1 MVIESVNPL
10 IQRLYV
16 AGTEEQ
22 PWLTWVSQL
31 QVILQSDAVQLAV
44 VGTGDGR
51 EVVSHCALDDASAQ
65 ENLNAFKVALT
76 LERNHDRVEQ
86 RFGWFAR
93 QDTHYGLWL
102 CLGNGRQS
110 ALWQHP
116 AMVLLRPHLVQW
128 GSVLHTS
135 VKPEPFLLS
144 ADHTAALLC
153 DNRGRLLASNPLGTE
168 ILQRQPDP
176 YVAVLPSPLM
186 TALTS
191 VMESHQSCWVPRM
204 LWGRSYQVL
213 VRPFFDP
220 PGSHLMLIRMQ
231 GQSRTFSKDYFQKLY
246 DLSKKESAVAVLLAN
261 GLLAQQIAESLYI
274 GESTVRSHIRKILQK
289 TGSRSLNHLMVK
301 MHCGLNGLEWSGL
314 YPPPRPPEGAG
325 EESDAKI
332 V

>member
-22 PWLTWVSQL
+22 PWLAWIRQL
-31 QVILQSDAVQLAV
+31 QALLQADAVQLAV
-44 VGTGDGR
+44 VGVADGR
-51 EVVSHCALDDASAQ
+51 DVVISCDHDDGHARD
-65 ENLNAFKVALT
+65 NLNAFKAALMS
-76 LERNHDRVEQ
+76 ERDHDRVQQ

-93 QDTHYGLWL
+93 QDTPYGLWL
-102 CLGNGRQS
+102 CLGSDEQS
-110 ALWQHP
+110 MLWQHP
-116 AMVLLRPHLVQW
+116 AMDLLRPHLVQW
-128 GSVLHTS
+128 GSVLHAS
-135 VKPEPFLLS
+135 VKPEQFLLS

-153 DNRGRLLASNPLGTE
+153 DHGGQLLASNPLGAE
-168 ILQRQPDP
+168 LLRCQSAHS
-176 YVAVLPSPLM
+176 VAMLPSPLM

-220 PGSHLMLIRMQ
+220 PGSHLMLIRVQ
-231 GQSRTFSKDYFQKLY
+231 GQSRAFSADYFQKLY
-246 DLSKKESAVAVLLAN
+246 DLSKKEAAVAVLLAN

-289 TGSRSLNHLMVK
+289 TDSRSLNHLMVK

-314 YPPPRPPEGAG
+314 YPSLRRYKDSG
-325 EESDAKI
+325 EESDAKA